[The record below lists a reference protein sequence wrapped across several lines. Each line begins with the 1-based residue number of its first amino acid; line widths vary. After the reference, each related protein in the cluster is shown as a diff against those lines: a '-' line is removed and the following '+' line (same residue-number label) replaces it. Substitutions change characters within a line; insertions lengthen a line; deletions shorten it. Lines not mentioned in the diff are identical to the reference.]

1 MNQHFQALQE
11 QVRVYFEV
19 YNDTSDNKMDK
30 LDIDYI
36 TAARSFPEMKRRAK
50 QCQVAEMLEDAISA
64 FFQL

>member
-1 MNQHFQALQE
+1 MTINQRRLLR
-11 QVRVYFEV
+11 RVNDHIQV